1 MDSDL
6 LDRRIAEK
14 HDCLCELRDMGE
26 RQLELVH
33 AGAVEGLLDV
43 LAAKQRVLA
52 RLQKIERDLD
62 PFRKQDD
69 GRRTW
74 RSEEARRRCA
84 RRLEECE
91 SLLAEIVGQEKESQ
105 DELTRRRDQVASQLE
120 DVHQALRARGAYAA
134 PPQQG
139 AGQLDLLSEA

>member
-1 MDSDL
+1 MDTDL
-6 LDRRIAEK
+6 LDRLIGEK
-14 HDCLCELRDMGE
+14 HDCLCELREMGE

-43 LAAKQRVLA
+43 LVAKQRVLA
-52 RLQKIERDLD
+52 QLQKIERDLD
-62 PFRKQDD
+62 PFRDQDA
-69 GRRTW
+69 GGRTW

-84 RRLEECE
+84 RRLEQCA
-91 SLLAEIVGQEKESQ
+91 SLLAEVVGQEKESQ
-105 DELTRRRDQVASQLE
+105 DELIRRRDLVASQLE

-134 PPQQG
+134 SPRPA